1 MRRNDSGM
9 LMQLPDGHP
18 NHVCGEEIFLCFI
31 AAIVIALF
39 LGAWYERK
47 ERNERDKADR
57 E

>member
-1 MRRNDSGM
+1 M